1 MKRNA
6 STELFRL
13 LLMFGICLLHSAINP
28 GYSRAW
34 FINITCF
41 CVTAFAFISGYYGTS
56 FRPSKIVRLVGTG
69 SVCALIC
76 GRGDISRA
84 WGIYGGYWF
93 LHAYVLMMCLA
104 PLVDGAISRGGGGGA
119 VAVAMPLLAAVFL
132 WGDLPMLPFFCK
144 LNIPVTPGLEAF
156 SGLTLL
162 GAYAAARIYRLY
174 GLERMRFAIILILA
188 PILFVLAALGMNE
201 YQNVVSLLLSAV
213 LFSLFLRIAIPAWV
227 ERVVMLMSPSVFA
240 IYLLH
245 QPEIDFEVGIVMS
258 WTDFGCNIYIAYL
271 AAALTVF
278 FLALA
283 VDVPRRVFIWFM
295 RPILDRVYKL
305 LDGCYDSVL
314 IRIDE
319 GLGKI
324 GSGL

>member
-6 STELFRL
+6 SIELFRL

-41 CVTAFAFISGYYGTS
+41 CVTAFAFISGYYGAS

-69 SVCALIC
+69 VICALIC
-76 GRGDISRA
+76 GRGNISRA

-104 PLVDGAISRGGGGGA
+104 PLVDGAISRKGA
-119 VAVAMPLLAAVFL
+119 IAVAMPLLVAVFV
-132 WGDLPMLPFFCK
+132 WGDLPSLPFFGK

-162 GAYAAARIYRLY
+162 GAYVAARIYRLY
-174 GLERMRFAIILILA
+174 GLERMRSRWIVVII
-188 PILFVLAALGMNE
+188 PILVCFAALGMNE
-201 YQNVVSLLLSAV
+201 YNNIVALLLSAMFFTAFDKIR
-213 LFSLFLRIAIPAWV
+213 LPPWMS
-227 ERVVMLMSPSVFA
+227 RVVVVLSPSVFA

-245 QPEIDFEVGIVMS
+245 QPEIDFEVGIVRS
-258 WTDFGCNIYIAYL
+258 WIDRGCNIYIAYF

-278 FLALA
+278 FLAMA
-283 VDVPRRVFIWFM
+283 VDLPRRLAERIM
-295 RPILDRVYKL
+295 RPILVRAYTL
-305 LDGCYDSVL
+305 IDGCYDSVL
-314 IRIDE
+314 AWID
-319 GLGKI
+319 GCLGKME
-324 GSGL
+324 SES

>member
-6 STELFRL
+6 SIELFRL
-13 LLMFGICLLHSAINP
+13 LLIFGICLLHSAINP

-41 CVTAFAFISGYYGTS
+41 CVTAFAFISGYYGVS
-56 FRPSKIVRLVGTG
+56 FRPSKIARLVGTG
-69 SVCALIC
+69 IICALIC
-76 GRGDISRA
+76 RRGDISRA

-104 PLVDGAISRGGGGGA
+104 PLVDGALSRKGA
-119 VAVAMPLLAAVFL
+119 IAVTMPLLVAIFV
-132 WGDLPMLPFFCK
+132 WGDLPALPIFCK
-144 LNIPVTPGLEAF
+144 LNIPVTPGLEAY

-174 GLERMRFAIILILA
+174 GLERIRPAWIIISV

-201 YQNVVSLLLSAV
+201 YQNIVSLLLSAV
-213 LFSLFLRIAIPAWV
+213 LFALFSRITLPAWMV
-227 ERVVMLMSPSVFA
+227 RGILLMSPSVFA

-245 QPEIDFEVGIVMS
+245 QPEIDFEVEIVKS
-258 WTDFGCNIYIAYL
+258 CVDAGCNIYIAYH

-278 FLALA
+278 FLALS
-283 VDVPRRVFIWFM
+283 VDVPRRVATWLM
-295 RPILDRVYKL
+295 RSILTRVYKL
-305 LDGCYDSVL
+305 IDGYYDGILIWIDGCF
-314 IRIDE
+314 
-319 GLGKI
+319 GKV
-324 GSGL
+324 GGES